1 MCLCF
6 MKSVRNTNN
15 FFWVGKKNY
24 EYYLQ
29 RLGLTYIFLLFKRKI
44 TMLSGIFLE
53 GLKDLFF
60 LKFIRTCDSD
70 YMKYMTKKNYLG
82 YILGCPIITYRL
94 IVIANT
100 VNNDTAKRP
109 YLRNGNKRHN
119 NSP

>member
-1 MCLCF
+1 MTQTILN
-6 MKSVRNTNN
+6 VTT
-15 FFWVGKKNY
+15 KN
-24 EYYLQ
+24 
-29 RLGLTYIFLLFKRKI
+29 KI
-44 TMLSGIFLE
+44 L
-53 GLKDLFF
+53 
-60 LKFIRTCDSD
+60 
-70 YMKYMTKKNYLG
+70 NYLG